1 MMLPLYPS
9 RLWSRVPPAFRALKA
24 LHSGLDWSRSECDR
38 FRDTCVRELV
48 KQTYETVPY
57 YRRAFDQAGVQPH
70 NVRGVSDLLRLPITE
85 RSGLQRAPAVDM
97 LASWA
102 RNARLITH
110 STSGSTG
117 QPLLL
122 RRTRFEE
129 RVHSGIRLRVF
140 TKYGARVTDHRASL
154 SLGMIDL
161 RGDDMPITA
170 RFGLFPRTA
179 LNANHSPEEIIAD
192 LRRLRPKIITG
203 YANSLA
209 RIADHLTPADMAI
222 IRPRFVNSG
231 SEILLPQVRRELS
244 SGFGCPVY
252 NTYGCHEA
260 NLLAWECPSTGYLHI
275 CDHSVILEVDRGG
288 RPAQAGEDGEVIIT
302 ALHSYATPVIRYRLN
317 DLVTRGPTPCP
328 CGHPASTII
337 NIQGRAL
344 DWFTCPGGLKLHPIV
359 VMNALERVAWVR
371 RFQVTQ
377 TSRDELVIRIVPSE
391 FPSSDAVTAG
401 EMAIETSV
409 EHRVR
414 IKIQLVDNLTPPAG
428 SKFKLFVPLP
438 DKLTGK

>member
-1 MMLPLYPS
+1 MLPLDPP
-9 RLWSRVPPAFRALKA
+9 RLWSRVPPAFRALTA
-24 LHSGLDWSRSECDR
+24 LRSGLDWSRGECDR

-48 KQTYETVPY
+48 KHAYETVPY

-70 NVRGVSDLLRLPITE
+70 NVQGVSDLLRLPITE
-85 RSGLQRAPAVDM
+85 RSDLQRAPAVDK

-122 RRTRFEE
+122 KRTRFEE

-140 TKYGARVTDHRASL
+140 MKYGARLTDHRASL

-161 RGDDMPITA
+161 RGEDTPITA

-179 LNANHSPEEIIAD
+179 LDANQDPEQILPN
-192 LRRLRPKIITG
+192 LRRLRPQIITG

-209 RIADHLTPADMAI
+209 RIADILTPADVAI

-231 SEILLPQVRRELS
+231 SEMLLPQVRRELS
-244 SGFGCPVY
+244 SRFGCPVY
-252 NTYGCHEA
+252 NTYGCTEA
-260 NLLAWECPSTGYLHI
+260 SLLAWECPSTGYLHV

-288 RPAQAGEDGEVIIT
+288 RPARAGEEGEVIIT
-302 ALHSYATPVIRYRLN
+302 PLHSYATPFIRYRLY
-317 DLVTRGPTPCP
+317 DVVTRGPTPCP
-328 CGHPASTII
+328 CGRPASTLL
-337 NIQGRAL
+337 NIQARTL
-344 DWFTCPGGLKLHPIV
+344 DWFPCPGGLKLHPVI
-359 VMNALERVAWVR
+359 VMNALEGITWVR

-377 TSRDELVIRIVPSE
+377 TSRDELVIRVVPSE
-391 FPSSDAVTAG
+391 LPSPDAVTAG
-401 EMAIETSV
+401 VTAIETSV
-409 EHRVR
+409 EHRIR

-428 SKFKLFVPLP
+428 RKFNLFVPLP
-438 DKLTGK
+438 EQTSAL